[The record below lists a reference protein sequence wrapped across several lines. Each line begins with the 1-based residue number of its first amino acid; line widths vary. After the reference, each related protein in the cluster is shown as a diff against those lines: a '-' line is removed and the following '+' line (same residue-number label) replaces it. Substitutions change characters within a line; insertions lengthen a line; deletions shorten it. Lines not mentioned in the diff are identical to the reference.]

1 MNPVF
6 DLPTPPGAGGR
17 VAHDALEA
25 RFGRR
30 LAARLTEGSE
40 ALPHD
45 ISERLRF
52 AREQALQRART
63 ASAVPAAVAA
73 PAAGTSPGG
82 GGNGFWWRLAS
93 VLPGIALVAGLVLI
107 EMEHDDEVT
116 RTAADIDAALLSDD
130 LPPTAYTDPGFAE
143 YLKDSGS

>member
-1 MNPVF
+1 MNPTF
-6 DLPTPPGAGGR
+6 HLPTPPGAGGR

-52 AREQALQRART
+52 AREQALERAR
-63 ASAVPAAVAA
+63 ASAVPPAV
-73 PAAGTSPGG
+73 PAAAAGPSRGG
-82 GGNGFWWRLAS
+82 GGTGFWWRLAS
-93 VLPGIALVAGLVLI
+93 VLPGIMLVAGLVLI
-107 EMEHDDEVT
+107 EIQHDDEVT

>member
-1 MNPVF
+1 MNPTF

-30 LAARLTEGSE
+30 LAARLTEGAE

-45 ISERLRF
+45 LSERLRF
-52 AREQALQRART
+52 AREQALQRARA
-63 ASAVPAAVAA
+63 ASTVPAAA
-73 PAAGTSPGG
+73 PATAGGPSLGG
-82 GGNGFWWRLAS
+82 SGPGFWWRLAS

-107 EMEHDDEVT
+107 EMQHDDEVA

>member
-1 MNPVF
+1 MNPTF

-45 ISERLRF
+45 LTERLRF
-52 AREQALQRART
+52 AREQALERAR
-63 ASAVPAAVAA
+63 AAAVPSAVPI
-73 PAAGTSPGG
+73 PAAGPSLGG
-82 GGNGFWWRLAS
+82 GGTGFWWRLAS
-93 VLPGIALVAGLVLI
+93 VLPGIMLVAGLVLI
-107 EMEHDDEVT
+107 EMQHDDEVT

>member
-52 AREQALQRART
+52 AREQALQRARA
-63 ASAVPAAVAA
+63 ASGVPAAMPA
-73 PAAGTSPGG
+73 PAGPSLGG
-82 GGNGFWWRLAS
+82 GGTGFWWRLAS

>member
-1 MNPVF
+1 MNPTF
-6 DLPTPPGAGGR
+6 DLPTPSGAGGR
-17 VAHDALEA
+17 VTHDALEA

-30 LAARLTEGSE
+30 VAARLTEGSE

-45 ISERLRF
+45 LSERLRF

-63 ASAVPAAVAA
+63 SAVPVAA
-73 PAAGTSPGG
+73 PVPTAGPSLGG
-82 GGNGFWWRLAS
+82 GGTGFWWRLAS

-107 EMEHDDEVT
+107 EMQHDDEIS
-116 RTAADIDAALLSDD
+116 RSAAEIDAALLSDD

>member
-1 MNPVF
+1 MTPRF

-30 LAARLTEGSE
+30 LAARLTESAD

-45 ISERLRF
+45 VSERLRF
-52 AREQALQRART
+52 ARERALERARAAT
-63 ASAVPAAVAA
+63 VASATPASR
-73 PAAGTSPGG
+73 PASAGGSVGRPS
-82 GGNGFWWRLAS
+82 FWWRLAS
-93 VLPGIALVAGLVLI
+93 VLPGILLVAGLVAI
-107 EMEHDDEVT
+107 EMQHDDEVA

-143 YLKDSGS
+143 FLKASGG

>member
-1 MNPVF
+1 MNPTF
-6 DLPTPPGAGGR
+6 DLSTPPGAGGR

-25 RFGRR
+25 RFARR
-30 LAARLTEGSE
+30 LAARLSEGSE

-52 AREQALQRART
+52 AREQALQRARA
-63 ASAVPAAVAA
+63 ASGVPAAMPA
-73 PAAGTSPGG
+73 PAGPSLGG
-82 GGNGFWWRLAS
+82 GGTGFWWRLAS
-93 VLPGIALVAGLVLI
+93 VLPGIVLVAGLVLI
-107 EMEHDDEVT
+107 EIQHDDEVT

-143 YLKDSGS
+143 YLRDSGS

>member
-1 MNPVF
+1 MTPRF

-30 LAARLTEGSE
+30 MAACLTESAD

-45 ISERLRF
+45 VSERLRF
-52 AREQALQRART
+52 ARERALERARA
-63 ASAVPAAVAA
+63 ASAA
-73 PAAGTSPGG
+73 PASRPAAAGGPVGRPS
-82 GGNGFWWRLAS
+82 FWWRLAS
-93 VLPGIALVAGLVLI
+93 VLPGILLVAGLVAI
-107 EMEHDDEVT
+107 EVQHDDEVA

-143 YLKDSGS
+143 FLKASGG